1 MIWPNSKRA
10 VTALLSR
17 YLLSA
22 TVVVGLAVTPSTFII
37 AAQPTSKAV
46 LADNARDKAE
56 ELLKQARKEAD
67 RGQFAAARELLEKA
81 RAADPKVPGLDQLA
95 KDIAAKQT
103 QAAAGNRKAQID
115 DLLKSAKTFQKSGKH
130 DEALTQVSKALA
142 LDPTNADAKKLQNDI
157 KEQQIASR
165 SEMVETVVKTRIKSA
180 EAAIKQNNF
189 EQARRNEASAREAAG
204 GLFKADLDA
213 LGVRIA
219 KAESA
224 YNAEKN
230 ADEIKRLLKT
240 ADTQVKANQFDS
252 ARQSL
257 SKVFQ
262 LDKQNKKANDM
273 LAKVGEKE
281 RKFLAERAEREAKDQ
296 VAAADQYMKAKKYN
310 EAVSA
315 YEALVLKNPNDSKL
329 KAKLTEARK
338 EAANASG
345 AAAAKKAEEARK
357 TAEKKTAETRK
368 IAEAAKNDA
377 VADAKEQKRLAEA
390 KKAEEERRLEAV
402 KKEEAAAKLRE
413 AESKK
418 AAEEKKLA
426 AAKEK
431 AAEEKAAAEKKM
443 AEAKKEAEEKAA
455 TEKAA
460 TEKKI
465 AEAKREADEKKAV
478 AEKQAASAQKAA
490 EEKAGAE
497 KKKAEEKVAAEK
509 KEAEEKLAAEKAT
522 AEKKAAE
529 AKELAAAKARDE
541 EEKARVAAAK
551 REEEA
556 KKAAEEAAK
565 ATPAAPSNEP
575 AAPFR
580 TPVPSTNNTNDLP
593 FVEPGAVTETPAPT
607 PTPTPVPSKTPVAVV
622 GRQQEAAK
630 PTAKAGVSE
639 KAAPA
644 KESPAAKAADTA
656 AAKNREAA
664 EKAHEEGIK
673 LYGQKKLAEAR
684 QRWLDA
690 KELDPT
696 FTKPDTYLQN
706 TEAEFNAMLANDAQ
720 KADFAQR
727 EADAV
732 AKMGTLIPLRT
743 LEPTNL
749 SDFLQ
754 SLRLLSGIDFVIAG
768 EVNAKVEA
776 AFEDEPLNQVL
787 DTVLLPIGLRWD
799 RKPGSSTVVIT
810 PDLRT
815 EVFSVLPDQLN
826 TIDLL
831 IKDNVVARLLYGQS
845 GKPTLAGQ
853 EIYTDDRKNIVVMT
867 DSEMNL
873 QKFRRFLDN
882 LKGTTGTQLIF
893 DSYQIDETKAP
904 EVKAMIGAILSSDD
918 KAAFN
923 PERKLILEGDTLI
936 IKDTPENVAKVRKL
950 LQDENFLKK
959 FYSDQ
964 IGMMTFN
971 LTPVVSFGEDNP
983 DLVRAF
989 TDQVVQVVDTYLYGQ
1004 TGRQKA
1010 ESEGRRRWYD
1020 PATLQLTITDY
1031 PDRLQAVQDFIESLP
1046 QIQSRRRNKIY
1057 FLNWAN
1063 AADTK
1068 DQIEQFLGIS
1078 ENTSNTQT
1086 ATGTTV
1092 TKNLRVED
1100 ELNFNGAFFRV
1111 TRVNE
1116 NDVNDDNDDSVE
1128 LVVRTGTTS
1137 QDTTIEEFRSEF
1149 VEDFEIVAED
1159 IKPSNTP
1166 GEGRA
1171 RLTIT
1176 YNPGGQGGAGGGGLA
1191 ENGEVNRGTTPVT
1204 NDVEGAGAN
1213 GPTRDAQTG
1222 LTIVDIENLNALYV
1236 EYDNAEELR
1245 RVEFWLKQLD
1255 IPTLQVSIEVK
1266 FVEVITNKA
1275 KELKPDFSIG
1285 DLSEGI
1291 TLSDSVLR
1299 SRFAQ
1304 DRDEFDSVFD
1314 PAVEAADSANLLKGA
1329 TVFNYIVSNGNS
1341 PISFT
1346 LRALEAQGVIN
1357 VVNGPTV
1364 TVLNTESADFVI
1376 ERQFGLRQPVQGTTG
1391 GGGNN
1396 QNNFTAVAA
1405 LTPVDMSVT
1414 PNVTRIGNITLDVD
1428 IEMNDFDQNLGAQTT
1443 LAAATGTTA
1452 TSITPDA
1459 IITQRTPG
1467 VIRKE
1472 LTTQARIKDGGTVV
1486 LGGWRN
1492 DRSYEGSSGVPI
1504 LRDIPFVGKY
1514 FFDRTQ
1520 SSSDKITLLIF
1531 LTGSV
1536 VKD

>member
-1 MIWPNSKRA
+1 MIWHSPKRA
-10 VTALLSR
+10 VTALLSQ
-17 YLLSA
+17 YLLRT
-22 TVVVGLAVTPSTFII
+22 TVVVGLAVVTPPTLVL
-37 AAQPTSKAV
+37 AAQPVAKTV
-46 LADNARDKAE
+46 QTEGARAKAE

-81 RAADPKVPGLDQLA
+81 RTADPKVPGLDQLA

-103 QAAAGNRKAQID
+103 QAAAGNRKSQVD
-115 DLLKSAKTFQKSGKH
+115 DLLKSAKTFQKSDKY
-130 DEALTQVSKALA
+130 DEALTQVSKVLA
-142 LDPTNADAKKLQNDI
+142 LDPTNSEAKKLQNDI
-157 KEQQIASR
+157 KEEQIASR
-165 SEMVETVVKTRIKSA
+165 SEKLGTVVKTRIKSA
-180 EAAIKQNNF
+180 DVAVKENNF

-204 GLFKADLDA
+204 GLFKEDLDA
-213 LGVRIA
+213 LAGRIS

-224 YNAEKN
+224 FNAKKN
-230 ADEIKRLLKT
+230 KDEISRLLKT
-240 ADTQVKANQFDS
+240 AETQTKANQFDS

-257 SKVFQ
+257 SKIFQ
-262 LDKQNKKANDM
+262 LDRQNKKANAM

-281 RKFLAERAEREAKDQ
+281 KDFLSERAERELKDQ

-310 EAVSA
+310 EAVAA
-315 YEALVLKNPNDSKL
+315 YEGLVAKNPTDAKL
-329 KAKLTEARK
+329 KSKLTEARK
-338 EAANASG
+338 EAAEASG
-345 AAAAKKAEEARK
+345 AAVAKKADDAKKAAGTAVKSTSDSETKRLADAKKAEEARRAEAIK
-357 TAEKKTAETRK
+357 KEAAAEKAREADAKKADAEKK
-368 IAEAAKNDA
+368 
-377 VADAKEQKRLAEA
+377 VAEA
-390 KKAEEERRLEAV
+390 KKAADEKR
-402 KKEEAAAKLRE
+402 
-413 AESKK
+413 

-426 AAKEK
+426 DAKKEVEAKKDAEEKKVAEAKKAADEK
-431 AAEEKAAAEKKM
+431 RAAEEKKLADAKKEV
-443 AEAKKEAEEKAA
+443 EAKKDAE
-455 TEKAA
+455 
-460 TEKKI
+460 EKKI
-465 AEAKREADEKKAV
+465 AEAKKAADEKRA
-478 AEKQAASAQKAA
+478 AEEKKLADAKKEVEAKKDAEEKKLSDTKKDLTDKKAA
-490 EEKAGAE
+490 EEKELADA
-497 KKKAEEKVAAEK
+497 KKK
-509 KEAEEKLAAEKAT
+509 L
-522 AEKKAAE
+522 
-529 AKELAAAKARDE
+529 DE
-541 EEKARVAAAK
+541 EERLRVAAAE
-551 REEEA
+551 REAEA
-556 KKAAEEAAK
+556 RKAAEVKAT
-565 ATPAAPSNEP
+565 ATPAAEDT
-575 AAPFR
+575 APFR
-580 TPVPSTNNTNDLP
+580 TPVPSVSTNDLP
-593 FVEPGAVTETPAPT
+593 FVEPVAETPVAPT
-607 PTPTPVPSKTPVAVV
+607 PTPAPTKTPVAVV
-622 GRQQEAAK
+622 GRQ
-630 PTAKAGVSE
+630 
-639 KAAPA
+639 
-644 KESPAAKAADTA
+644 SPAAPTEAGKTPVSPTKAAAKTSPA
-656 AAKNREAA
+656 AVAESKNREAA
-664 EKAHEEGIK
+664 EKAYDEGVK

-696 FTKPDTYLQN
+696 FTKADTYLQN
-706 TEAEFNAMLANDAQ
+706 TEAEFNAMLANQAQ

-732 AKMGTLIPLRT
+732 EKMNTLIPLRT

-768 EVNAKVEA
+768 EVSAKVEA
-776 AFEDEPLNQVL
+776 AFEDEPLTQVL

-815 EVFSVLPDQLN
+815 EVFTVLPDQLN

-831 IKDNVVARLLYGQS
+831 IKDNVVARLLYGPA

-867 DSEMNL
+867 DSESNL

-893 DSYQIDETKAP
+893 DSYQVDESKAA
-904 EVKAMIGAILSSDD
+904 EIKAMIGAILSADD
-918 KAAFN
+918 KSAFN

-959 FYSDQ
+959 FYSNQ
-964 IGMMTFN
+964 ISMSTFN

-983 DLVRAF
+983 DLVRTF
-989 TDQVVQVVDTYLYGQ
+989 TDQVVQVVDTYLYAHE
-1004 TGRQKA
+1004 GRQKA

-1046 QIQSRRRNKIY
+1046 QIQSRKRNKIY
-1057 FLNWAN
+1057 FLDWAN
-1063 AADTK
+1063 AGDLVS
-1068 DQIEQFLGIS
+1068 QIESFLGINS
-1078 ENTSNTQT
+1078 EAGNTET
-1086 ATGTTV
+1086 ATGTTI

-1116 NDVNDDNDDSVE
+1116 NQVNDDNDDSVE

-1137 QDTTIEEFRSEF
+1137 QDVTIEEFRSEF

-1171 RLTIT
+1171 RLTVT
-1176 YNPGGQGGAGGGGLA
+1176 YNPNGQGGGGVAGEGGGGA
-1191 ENGEVNRGTTPVT
+1191 AQGTANNTPPARET
-1204 NDVEGAGAN
+1204 ADD
-1213 GPTRDAQTG
+1213 TAQTG
-1222 LTIVDIENLNALYV
+1222 LSLVEIENLNAIYV

-1245 RVEFWLKQLD
+1245 RVEFWLKTLD

-1275 KELKPDFSIG
+1275 KELKPDFSIA

-1304 DRDEFDSVFD
+1304 DRDEFDTVFD
-1314 PAVEAADSANLLKGA
+1314 PAIEGADSANLLKGA

-1346 LRALEAQGVIN
+1346 LRALEATGVIN

-1364 TVLNTESADFVI
+1364 TVLNTESADFRI
-1376 ERQFGLRQPVQGTTG
+1376 ERQFGLRQPVQGSTG
-1391 GGGNN
+1391 GGGND
-1396 QNNFTAVAA
+1396 QNNFTAVAS
-1405 LTPVDMSVT
+1405 LVPVDMSVT
-1414 PNVTRIGNITLDVD
+1414 PNVTRAGNITLDIDV
-1428 IEMNDFDQNLGAQTT
+1428 EMNDFDQNLGQATT

-1459 IITQRTPG
+1459 TLTQRSLG

-1486 LGGWRN
+1486 LGGWRS
-1492 DRSYEGSSGVPI
+1492 DRSYEGSSGIPV

-1520 SSSDKITLLIF
+1520 STSDKITLLIF